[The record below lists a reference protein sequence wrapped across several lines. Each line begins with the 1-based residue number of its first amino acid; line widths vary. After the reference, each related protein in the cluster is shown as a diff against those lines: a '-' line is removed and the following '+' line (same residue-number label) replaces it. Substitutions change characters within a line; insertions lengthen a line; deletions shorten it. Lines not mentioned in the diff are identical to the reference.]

1 MNKCTNCGTEFEG
14 KFCPECGAKW
24 QEEKICPRCGATLK
38 SSVKFCNE
46 CGYAFA
52 PADEP
57 PLRPAPPERTQ
68 TAVQTAPAGFFT
80 EERLHKIYT
89 LLGSVPV
96 LLFALFS
103 LLLFAFFAAPVAVAS
118 LGGEELFGEDMG
130 SASLGNVYQM
140 CGYSELPSLQG
151 SMTALIVFAVF
162 ALLLA
167 GAAAAARIVP
177 DMREKEIG
185 FGNFHVALPRLL
197 VYAEY
202 AFYLIFFIVACVAFG
217 AIGSADEGMGMFSA
231 GACPILLI
239 VFSILFALFSAGAE
253 VGKHFLGKKFPAFAQ
268 EERDNAERRS
278 IVYNAH
284 VEKRKEERA
293 VQAEQRRQELAVAI
307 ASLDEPV
314 PPQPPEAVEKPSLKD
329 LPKPTGVL
337 KKVLDVTKKKQLTA
351 FWFLAPIVMSN
362 GISPLLMSIF
372 DPDDYSAMLIPG
384 ILSTV
389 LFTVLFIIVLV
400 SLSHVHLKSWN
411 PEQIR
416 KNGGMVAV
424 AVFSFLAVLYGIF
437 GFIILAFI
445 YPDGVPTVVPIL
457 LLAIVI
463 YFLAIF
469 ISAVSAKAKNKK
481 LALDFYGTKK
491 PEKDAQPLLDFDEL
505 NADYLGY
512 LARKQTYRDY
522 RKALRR
528 HPVDKAV
535 YSYEKMRYSHGKSY
549 EKKPPRALLWLWAH
563 KVAACSFAVLLITA
577 IVVACAVPASLS
589 NIFRAGKVS
598 QIELGF
604 TQEQV
609 EKILGEPSNET
620 GVLWEYYSP
629 EYLNKLK
636 EIDKLEQEA
645 EHIENFDDLEKLL
658 EKAEKLENQL
668 ETMEYKYI
676 SVSFEN
682 NQVSGVRFDA
692 SRRNGAT
699 STEKAVNSVKLS
711 KDSVEIREITEA
723 DGDIEIAVTI
733 GYKDGSYQLYVL
745 PPSALSSV
753 DIFQA
758 GTYTLEWSDGWGTY
772 SASFTVL

>member
-57 PLRPAPPERTQ
+57 SLRPAPPERAQ

-167 GAAAAARIVP
+167 GTAAAARIVP
-177 DMREKEIG
+177 AMREKGIG

-239 VFSILFALFSAGAE
+239 VFSILFALFSVGAE

-268 EERDNAERRS
+268 EERDNAERRA

-284 VEKRKEERA
+284 VERRKEERA

-337 KKVLDVTKKKQLTA
+337 KKVLDVIRKKRRTAVLFFLFLIWSIILVLLITGVLLDGKEIAIPLIVISVSLTICLIA
-351 FWFLAPIVMSN
+351 
-362 GISPLLMSIF
+362 LL
-372 DPDDYSAMLIPG
+372 
-384 ILSTV
+384 TV
-389 LFTVLFIIVLV
+389 LTKRRVKKW
-400 SLSHVHLKSWN
+400 S

-424 AVFSFLAVLYGIF
+424 AVFSFLIFAVFVLELALIPWTEISNDEQGYI
-437 GFIILAFI
+437 AFI
-445 YPDGVPTVVPIL
+445 SIIFIVL
-457 LLAIVI
+457 FQLAS
-463 YFLAIF
+463 F

-563 KVAACSFAVLLITA
+563 KVAACAFAVLLITA

-758 GTYTLEWSDGWGTY
+758 GTYTLEWSDSWGAY